1 MPNRSEDAGD
11 DPGAGD
17 GTGAGDGASAGA
29 LARAPAQPWGA
40 GKVRPTQPEPR
51 PPAVARLG
59 VWWVVAL
66 AIVVGVAWA
75 ATDHFLRATVT
86 LAVGCLVGA
95 LLRLVLPPERAGGL
109 VIRSRVADVL
119 VLTVL
124 GVALLAT
131 GFALDLRARV

>member
-1 MPNRSEDAGD
+1 MTELARVTGRARARWRERPRNR
-11 DPGAGD
+11 
-17 GTGAGDGASAGA
+17 GA
-29 LARAPAQPWGA
+29 LERS
-40 GKVRPTQPEPR
+40 V
-51 PPAVARLG
+51 PPSPARLG